1 MADSRDSKVLRI
13 LEVNKAYYPHIG
25 GIESLIKQYSEELTA
40 MPDTSVQVL
49 VCRDGR
55 GKGSTEIIDGVTV
68 TKANS
73 FGTYFSCPVSF
84 DFIRRFRK
92 MAKSAD
98 VIEIHVPFPL
108 GDVALMLSGF
118 KGKVVVAWHSDVIK
132 QKQLLTFY
140 KPFMKYLLKRADKI
154 IVATEGHIKGS
165 DYLPAY
171 KDKCVVIPYGLT
183 LSDYDNAERKPVL
196 TTKLNNSSNKKVF
209 FTGRLVPYKGV
220 EVLLNAFKNVN
231 GAELFIAGKGPLEE
245 SLKTF
250 TKDNNMSDKVHFLGF
265 LETSDLKAAY
275 ADCDIFVLPSVIK
288 SEAFGIVQIEAM
300 AYGKPVINTN
310 LDSGVPY
317 VSVDGE
323 SGITVPVH
331 DSVALANAITKL
343 VNDDELRMKYG
354 KVARERV
361 EKYFNEDFVIQ
372 DLYKLLKE

>member
-1 MADSRDSKVLRI
+1 MADSRDSKALRI

-25 GIESLIKQYSEELTA
+25 GIESLIKQYSEELSL

-183 LSDYDNAERKPVL
+183 LSDYDTAERKPVL

-220 EVLLNAFKNVN
+220 EVLLNAFKNVS
-231 GAELFIAGKGPLEE
+231 GAELFIAGRGPLEE

-250 TKDNNMSDKVHFLGF
+250 VKDNNMNEKVHFLGF

-331 DSVALANAITKL
+331 DVASLSNAITKL
-343 VNDDELRMKYG
+343 VNDDGLRMKYG
-354 KVARERV
+354 KAARERV
-361 EKYFNEDFVIQ
+361 EKHFNEEDVIKA
-372 DLYKLLKE
+372 LYNLLKE